1 MFKQI
6 QKILNKKNNIKK
18 TKKIIILLLIFLWL
32 FNIFLL
38 IENYYLK
45 QENYN
50 FQKQKSKIFINNNF
64 FNKNI
69 ELKDYSNV
77 RYKITSDWK
86 KIIWNIRNLHKSPVF
101 IVQDFQNKELCAW
114 YIAELSKKI
123 WGQKVI
129 YSIWMQNQKKQ
140 KLAQAWE
147 LPYFYEAFWWEVL
160 IDLWDKF
167 SIKNKDYLDKISTL
181 DLKEFFAK
189 AFSEKALFWDIWF
202 LYSKTK
208 STRFLDIWSKNSH
221 ITKNMWVSDF
231 EVVFSKV
238 FENKINI
245 ENLFLNL
252 WCNKN
257 FLKYKEILE
266 NYEMFLNGKKII
278 FYKNEFYY
286 LNSDNSLWQKVKFKY
301 LDKLVYKD
309 ITLTHFFEGKAHVDS
324 LLQFVCKQVFYP
336 INVVSINSRMIEK
349 K

>member
-1 MFKQI
+1 MLK
-6 QKILNKKNNIKK
+6 KILNRKKNVEKR
-18 TKKIIILLLIFLWL
+18 KKILIWILIFLGF

-38 IENYYLK
+38 IENYSLK

-50 FQKQKSKIFINNNF
+50 FKKQTSKIFVNTIF

-69 ELKDYSNV
+69 ELKNYSNV
-77 RYKITSDWK
+77 RYKITSDWE
-86 KIIWNIRNLHKSPVF
+86 KIIWNIKNLHKSPV
-101 IVQDFQNKELCAW
+101 IISKEFQNKELCAW

-129 YSIWMQNQKKQ
+129 YSIWMQNTKKQ

-160 IDLWDKF
+160 IDLGDKI
-167 SIKNKDYLDKISTL
+167 SIKNKDYLNKISTL

-208 STRFLDIWSKNSH
+208 YSNFLKNWSKNSH

-231 EVVFSKV
+231 EVVFSRI
-238 FENKINI
+238 FEDKTNL

-266 NYEMFLNGKKII
+266 NYEMFLNGKKIL

-309 ITLTHFFEGKAHVDS
+309 ITLAHFFEGKSHVDS

-336 INVVSINSRMIEK
+336 INVMSINSRMIEK